1 MSASNWREIQRSE
14 VAYLKEID
22 SNIKNGFRWAWLE
35 EKDCN
40 DNFLSDYIRKVN
52 IAGKVLCTYC
62 NQLLSHKSGG
72 KNDIKKHA
80 AKKSH
85 QNVLK
90 LRKTNTTLPAVMQ
103 LSKPSSSSSSN
114 CTITYGAPP
123 NVHNEQVCLVK
134 RPNHHHKSCHF
145 KTDWRM
151 LKQ

>member
-62 NQLLSHKSGG
+62 NQLLSHKSGS
-72 KNDIKKHA
+72 KNIKKHA

-123 NVHNEQVCLVK
+123 NVHNEQACLVK